1 MHGDSND
8 NEPDEN
14 FNPDEGEE
22 WKTSRRRPKKKA
34 PRGPVENKDKTP
46 MPKITSQQTDPYLY
60 KIIMLAYVSFVELK
74 KLPARDLILEES
86 RAAEKFFYH
95 FENKSSGLVGYIG
108 RNKKDNN
115 VCYVVMD
122 SARFKWAILE
132 GFVSPNKHGVL
143 DVAERDLVYKEIGV
157 FREVGGIADFVNF
170 LSKNGE
176 YKFKGEYIKS

>member
-1 MHGDSND
+1 
-8 NEPDEN
+8 
-14 FNPDEGEE
+14 
-22 WKTSRRRPKKKA
+22 
-34 PRGPVENKDKTP
+34 
-46 MPKITSQQTDPYLY
+46 
-60 KIIMLAYVSFVELK
+60 
-74 KLPARDLILEES
+74 
-86 RAAEKFFYH
+86 
-95 FENKSSGLVGYIG
+95 
-108 RNKKDNN
+108 
-115 VCYVVMD
+115 MD